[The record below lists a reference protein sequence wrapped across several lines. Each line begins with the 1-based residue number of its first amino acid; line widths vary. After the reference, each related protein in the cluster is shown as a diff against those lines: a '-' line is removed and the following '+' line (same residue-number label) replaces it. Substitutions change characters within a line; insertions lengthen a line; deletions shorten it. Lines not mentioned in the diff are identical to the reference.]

1 MPIVKALLKYDQSNF
16 SLLIFSIG
24 FLFKVS
30 AAPFHFWSPETGFGK
45 SCIVGSIQSNSGNP
59 LELQVPSHNGNIVGG
74 WSNYSGMVIS
84 YSINESEMEYRGSKS
99 EFLNYILVRLL
110 DRLIYSNVQVSALIK
125 FSVKE
130 QRVDGSYCIKN

>member
-1 MPIVKALLKYDQSNF
+1 
-16 SLLIFSIG
+16 
-24 FLFKVS
+24 
-30 AAPFHFWSPETGFGK
+30 
-45 SCIVGSIQSNSGNP
+45 
-59 LELQVPSHNGNIVGG
+59 
-74 WSNYSGMVIS
+74 MVIS